1 MEKSTVGL
9 KAHDPEV
16 CEALSVPE
24 VFADLFNGGIF
35 GGKQVVNPEFLRS
48 CSEWQTLRVQ
58 GEDDS
63 AKVIKRFR
71 DVKMEV
77 SDAKSCPEIILAVE
91 AQREVDYGM
100 PVRRMT
106 YDGADYIAQMKRK
119 KKWNRRN
126 HKLKTS
132 AELVSGLIETD
143 RLLPILSIVFYYG
156 SKDTWKRPVGLH
168 DILELPEDYL
178 PWKDRFTEY
187 DLNLVSSDTVD
198 PRNFR
203 TGLREVFELLSVVW
217 STKETEKLLAR
228 KRKYYSNLPRESIEL
243 ISVFLDIP
251 SLRENQTQYR
261 NENGGINMC
270 YAIDEMILKGEKRGE
285 RKGEA
290 RGAKKYGSLLKN
302 LLAANR
308 MEDIQRIAE
317 DDDYRE
323 RLYLEY
329 NI

>member
-106 YDGADYIAQMKRK
+106 YDGGRLHSTDEEEKEVEQK
-119 KKWNRRN
+119 K
-126 HKLKTS
+126 S
-132 AELVSGLIETD
+132 
-143 RLLPILSIVFYYG
+143 
-156 SKDTWKRPVGLH
+156 
-168 DILELPEDYL
+168 
-178 PWKDRFTEY
+178 
-187 DLNLVSSDTVD
+187 
-198 PRNFR
+198 
-203 TGLREVFELLSVVW
+203 
-217 STKETEKLLAR
+217 
-228 KRKYYSNLPRESIEL
+228 
-243 ISVFLDIP
+243 
-251 SLRENQTQYR
+251 
-261 NENGGINMC
+261 
-270 YAIDEMILKGEKRGE
+270 
-285 RKGEA
+285 
-290 RGAKKYGSLLKN
+290 
-302 LLAANR
+302 
-308 MEDIQRIAE
+308 
-317 DDDYRE
+317 
-323 RLYLEY
+323 
-329 NI
+329 